1 MAGYQGYSLKGD
13 KSSSKQVDKTIGKR
27 KSNKNNSNS
36 GRSFGSQNKSSGNK
50 NNSNSGNSSNGARL
64 GGGLAREAKNKVDK
78 KNKNESS
85 GNKNKVAEILTDF
98 VQDPGGTVKKG
109 GKIANEAVNNFG
121 KGVKDFFMGKG
132 VEEKE
137 EKKKKEEEKIVQKEQ
152 EQLVQNNASE
162 QQSEQ
167 NTQKEDET
175 KAKTQDDTVYS
186 SQNEWLLSF
195 LNINSNNKGSIREIS
210 DEERKIIIDKME
222 KYWRNNLGRGLS
234 VEYLV
239 NGAVMRCACG
249 KTLFNIVG
257 KDHKVYTDST
267 EQLAMLNDTDK
278 RLSSGCEMCDYI
290 GYSYA
295 YEDLE
300 WVEKS
305 NIEIGDNNSKALT
318 MNSYMLSTL
327 KQVSNKLETSK
338 HFVNYFNKYKSSES
352 ETMAKELENK
362 SKEAENRRLQ
372 AQGKPG
378 IIKPVT
384 SGQEFTIGSKL
395 FIYPKFISDIHSD
408 KDAFDT
414 YWETHD
420 FSENCNIDSGVVKR
434 LMTRNFERMSDT
446 EKVWLYRLAEFF
458 ILSEDNDTIRNLLN
472 IFIDGKNNLIV
483 ATPEDVCALRE
494 NFSILLQCADFY
506 LKSLYNTHPSSSITI
521 DIGLRNYMILRYIVD
536 AEIYSISESPI
547 YRIEKLDQSD
557 EEKSNQSDDNKSSQS
572 DEEKSSGN
580 NIVLKHYVK
589 DYTAST
595 LYDTALFI
603 EVEAKI
609 SSGSVGNVATRT
621 KKVLL
626 KEINAENQSKWY
638 AKMLIANLNITLL
651 SAPLGSV
658 GVGLSIIW
666 VLLSS
671 NLSAPNADVEWGSES
686 TADNRNMNKIYEV
699 DNDSIDNFI
708 IGFLANVSFIKD
720 NEMNGHFKY
729 ILMPS
734 DEGIDR
740 IYNFLENMKHIRVEY
755 KTENRLVKDSL
766 ENIFGIN
773 KDIHISNKLELNLGG
788 IKMSTDNTN
797 CYRLNRLAEA
807 LILKKI
813 KVGNELKSG
822 IAFLSDRPGK
832 WMIDGIE
839 IVKNTENKEENKEP
853 EVAIKDLFSAMTN
866 GIITFM

>member
-257 KDHKVYTDST
+257 KDHKVYADST

-278 RLSSGCEMCDYI
+278 KLSSGCKVCDYV

-318 MNSYMLSTL
+318 MNSYMLCTL
-327 KQVSNKLETSK
+327 KQDSNKAEVGE
-338 HFVNYFNKYKSSES
+338 HFKNYFNKYKNSQS
-352 ETMAKELENK
+352 ETMAKELENNL
-362 SKEAENRRLQ
+362 KEAANIREQ

-384 SGQEFTIGSKL
+384 SGQEFTIGSKI

-420 FSENCNIDSGVVKR
+420 FGKNCPIDSGVVKR
-434 LMTRNFERMSDT
+434 LMTRNFERMSYT
-446 EKVWLYRLAEFF
+446 EKLWFYRLAKFF
-458 ILSEDNDTIRNLLN
+458 ILNKNFEQLDTMVNMF
-472 IFIDGKNNLIV
+472 FIHKEINTGEKCSLS
-483 ATPEDVCALRE
+483 E
-494 NFSILLQCADFY
+494 NFSILLKCAEFHIKKFINFQRIYNISEDNIKVFLRNYLLLLYIKNTNFYYSSETNSILIASQLVLDDDKKNYGKNGINIKYNMLDPIISNSITVSTVDVKISETKDLLDAKESMGRIISVINKENARLKNKTMLGVNIIITIALGLGFDNVNKGAEIGTALSVGWTVLSSLENNESSRTNDSSMVITYEGKVESLFDFLEIFEVKVAFIRGGY
-506 LKSLYNTHPSSSITI
+506 IINDLKFIALSTLDTGVKINNFIQNIKNITI
-521 DIGLRNYMILRYIVD
+521 DEERLIDKLRIKENNYIDSKVH
-536 AEIYSISESPI
+536 
-547 YRIEKLDQSD
+547 
-557 EEKSNQSDDNKSSQS
+557 
-572 DEEKSSGN
+572 
-580 NIVLKHYVK
+580 LK
-589 DYTAST
+589 
-595 LYDTALFI
+595 
-603 EVEAKI
+603 
-609 SSGSVGNVATRT
+609 
-621 KKVLL
+621 
-626 KEINAENQSKWY
+626 
-638 AKMLIANLNITLL
+638 
-651 SAPLGSV
+651 
-658 GVGLSIIW
+658 
-666 VLLSS
+666 
-671 NLSAPNADVEWGSES
+671 
-686 TADNRNMNKIYEV
+686 
-699 DNDSIDNFI
+699 
-708 IGFLANVSFIKD
+708 
-720 NEMNGHFKY
+720 
-729 ILMPS
+729 
-734 DEGIDR
+734 
-740 IYNFLENMKHIRVEY
+740 
-755 KTENRLVKDSL
+755 
-766 ENIFGIN
+766 
-773 KDIHISNKLELNLGG
+773 LGG
-788 IKMSTDNTN
+788 MQFQVNDTCISK
-797 CYRLNRLAEA
+797 LNRLIKDMFIRKIQVDETRAISGWE
-807 LILKKI
+807 ILGEI
-813 KVGNELKSG
+813 KVEKIVNGEIKKFTSSKMWIDEL
-822 IAFLSDRPGK
+822 AN
-832 WMIDGIE
+832 
-839 IVKNTENKEENKEP
+839 NTVN
-853 EVAIKDLFSAMTN
+853 D
-866 GIITFM
+866 FMEKK

>member
-1 MAGYQGYSLKGD
+1 MAGYKGFSLESDG
-13 KSSSKQVDKTIGKR
+13 SSLKQVDTTSGNR
-27 KSNKNNSNS
+27 KSNKNNYNGSGRSFGSQNKDVSSVNNKSNGGNS
-36 GRSFGSQNKSSGNK
+36 SNGARLGGTLAREAENKVEEKNKSHSTGDGRSFGSQNKSSEGN
-50 NNSNSGNSSNGARL
+50 NQVNGVGSTL
-64 GGGLAREAKNKVDK
+64 GGALAKEAKEEIDKV
-78 KNKNESS
+78 NE
-85 GNKNKVAEILTDF
+85 TR
-98 VQDPGGTVKKG
+98 
-109 GKIANEAVNNFG
+109 
-121 KGVKDFFMGKG
+121 
-132 VEEKE
+132 
-137 EKKKKEEEKIVQKEQ
+137 
-152 EQLVQNNASE
+152 
-162 QQSEQ
+162 
-167 NTQKEDET
+167 EDET
-175 KAKTQDDTVYS
+175 KTQDDTVYS

-195 LNINSNNKGSIREIS
+195 LDINSNNKGSIREIS

-414 YWETHD
+414 YWATHD

-446 EKVWLYRLAEFF
+446 EKIWIYRLANFF
-458 ILSEDNDTIRNLLN
+458 ILSNNTDTISKLLN
-472 IFIDGKNNLIV
+472 CFIDGKINLNNEI
-483 ATPEDVCALRE
+483 DVDGCVLRE
-494 NFSILLQCADFY
+494 NISILIQCSEFY
-506 LKSLYNTHPSSSITI
+506 FQLLYNSNSSLNEII
-521 DIGLRNYMILRYIVD
+521 YRAMRNYMVLRNIVNT
-536 AEIYSISESPI
+536 EIYSTYHKSNEPI
-547 YRIEKLDQSD
+547 YSVEETDSGDIKLKYYLKDNSALPAQQVPNIVEVETEFFGGKEGTAATVEKNEAL
-557 EEKSNQSDDNKSSQS
+557 NYINNKSQKKAYFSALGINIAATFLIG
-572 DEEKSSGN
+572 KWTSGN
-580 NIVLKHYVK
+580 TGI
-589 DYTAST
+589 
-595 LYDTALFI
+595 ALSLI
-603 EVEAKI
+603 WTVI
-609 SSGSVGNVATRT
+609 SSGLGTTTTSNGEISN
-621 KKVLL
+621 
-626 KEINAENQSKWY
+626 KEI
-638 AKMLIANLNITLL
+638 
-651 SAPLGSV
+651 
-658 GVGLSIIW
+658 
-666 VLLSS
+666 
-671 NLSAPNADVEWGSES
+671 
-686 TADNRNMNKIYEV
+686 NKIYEIDTNNV
-699 DNDSIDNFI
+699 DIFI
-708 IGFLANVSFIKD
+708 SKFSTNVAYEKD
-720 NEMNGHFKY
+720 NYSDGNFKY

-734 DEGIDR
+734 DKSKNKIH
-740 IYNFLENMKHIRVEY
+740 NFLENMKRIRVKY
-755 KTENRLVKDSL
+755 KAENELVKDSL
-766 ENIFGIN
+766 ENILGIN
-773 KDIHISNKLELNLGG
+773 KDIYTSNKLELSLGG

-797 CYRLNRLAEA
+797 CYRLNSLAEA

-813 KVGNELKSG
+813 KVDGKLQSG
-822 IAFLSDRPGK
+822 ITFISKSPGK
-832 WMIDGIE
+832 WTIDGIE
-839 IVKNTENKEENKEP
+839 IIDKTNSNKKSNEVKKIEVVISDLLDTMINEIIKIP
-853 EVAIKDLFSAMTN
+853 EDRL
-866 GIITFM
+866 